1 MMPPV
6 ADGTVLSDRALNR
19 ALLARQHL
27 LSRTGGSVLDLVE
40 HLVGLQ
46 AQEPQEPYVGVWS
59 RLDDFVPA
67 DLADLLE
74 QRTAV
79 RVLLMR
85 RTLHL
90 VSARDCLALRRLHD
104 PMLVARM
111 RGTLEPPPSRRRRG
125 RTGRRR
131 RTPLRRCAAHVDGGG
146 QGRRPPVAAGSV
158 SATSA
163 TR

>member
-6 ADGTVLSDRALNR
+6 ADGTVLSACALNR

-27 LSRTGGSVLDLVE
+27 LTRTGGSALDLVE

-111 RGTLEPPPSRRRRG
+111 RGAL
-125 RTGRRR
+125 GRRLPDVDEAALAAAAE
-131 RTPLRRCAAHVDGGG
+131 PLFAAA
-146 QGRRPPVAAGSV
+146 PSTMTEVARAVGHRWPQAAP
-158 SATSA
+158 ATSA